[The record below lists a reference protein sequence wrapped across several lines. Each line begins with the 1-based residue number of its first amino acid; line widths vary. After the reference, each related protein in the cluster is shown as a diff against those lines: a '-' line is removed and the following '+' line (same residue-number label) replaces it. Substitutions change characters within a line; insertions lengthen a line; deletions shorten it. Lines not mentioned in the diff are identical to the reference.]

1 MIDNIKWMEEIVIDV
16 PSNRFLFKLLRFI
29 LGKRKKGITYKELY
43 IFYSNT
49 YNIKGTES
57 SSIKA
62 KAMEN
67 VLAIYYYN
75 NKKLPE

>member
-57 SSIKA
+57 SSIKT

>member
-1 MIDNIKWMEEIVIDV
+1 MIDKIKWMEEIVIDV

-57 SSIKA
+57 STIKT

-75 NKKLPE
+75 NKNLPE

>member
-1 MIDNIKWMEEIVIDV
+1 MIDNIKWLEEIVVDV
-16 PSNRFLFKLLRFI
+16 PTNKRLFKFLRFI

-49 YNIKGTES
+49 YNIKGIEP
-57 SSIKA
+57 SSIKT

-67 VLAIYYYN
+67 ILAIYYYN
-75 NKKLPE
+75 NNKLPE

>member
-1 MIDNIKWMEEIVIDV
+1 MIDNIKWMEEIIIDV

-57 SSIKA
+57 SSIKT

>member
-1 MIDNIKWMEEIVIDV
+1 MNNDIQWLEEIVVDV
-16 PSNRFLFKLLRFI
+16 PTNKRLFKFLRFI

-49 YNIKGTES
+49 YNIKGIEP
-57 SSIKA
+57 SSIKT

-67 VLAIYYYN
+67 ILAIYYYN
-75 NKKLPE
+75 NNKLPE

>member
-16 PSNRFLFKLLRFI
+16 PSNRFLFKFLRFI

-57 SSIKA
+57 SSIKT

>member
-16 PSNRFLFKLLRFI
+16 PSNRLLFKLLRFI

-57 SSIKA
+57 SSIKT